1 MSSLA
6 NTFLSLPVAFQ
17 YPDTVAL
24 FVLDPLGYFLSEKL
38 KKKHCCP
45 LLLLLLL
52 LMLLLMLLLLM
63 LLLL

>member
-52 LMLLLMLLLLM
+52 LMVLLL
-63 LLLL
+63 